1 MSNMGNLH
9 SSNYVNVY
17 FEVFTDPYQAF
28 EAINRSI
35 ENCMSSHESC
45 QSPAEAYL
53 PSYIV
58 DVDLPGQQGC
68 RLVRTNG
75 QEKGRYAALSY
86 VWGVPLSEQ
95 PVYLSRDS
103 EEKLKRGI
111 PEAELPP
118 TLKDTVHVLR
128 KLRIRVEIEK
138 MHNIFGNAFLTIQA
152 SRAKSIREGFL
163 HERPSPVL
171 PRQKLRYNDASS
183 QEPAFIYMRA
193 ASVTYQEGAAGTR
206 AWCFEEGVLSRRVL
220 QYGPECTTYD
230 CFAGRQSDNGMWDK
244 QGTYTSSGPT
254 FFYPGPWY
262 RGSRV
267 PNDERVNDPRMNIL
281 IRWYTAL
288 DYHYTPR
295 FLTKERDRLA
305 AIAGV
310 ARRIKA
316 DICGEFL
323 AGLWSSDM
331 LWGLMWST
339 RLGLGV
345 KFVNRDIAEEWRLPQ
360 AKRWRLSWRVG

>member
-1 MSNMGNLH
+1 MSNH
-9 SSNYVNVY
+9 K
-17 FEVFTDPYQAF
+17 
-28 EAINRSI
+28 
-35 ENCMSSHESC
+35 SC
-45 QSPAEAYL
+45 QSPTEAYL

-58 DVDLPGQQGC
+58 DVDPPGQQGC

-75 QEKGRYAALSY
+75 QWKGRYAALSY

-111 PEAELPP
+111 LEAELPL

-128 KLRIRVEIEK
+128 KLRIRYLWVDALCIVQDDDAIKRVEIGK

-163 HERPSPVL
+163 HERPSSSL

-193 ASVTYQEGAAGTR
+193 APVTYQEGPVGTR
-206 AWCFEEGVLSRRVL
+206 AWCFEEGVLSQRVL
-220 QYGPECTTYD
+220 QYGPECTAYD
-230 CFAGRQSDNGMWDK
+230 CFAGRQCDNGMWSK
-244 QGTYTSSGPT
+244 QGRYTSSGPN

-262 RGSRV
+262 HGMRV
-267 PNDERVNDPRMNIL
+267 PNTERVKDPRMNIL
-281 IRWYTAL
+281 VRWYYAL
-288 DYHYTPR
+288 DYYYTPR
-295 FLTKERDRLA
+295 FLTKERDRLP

-310 ARRIKA
+310 ARRIQV
-316 DICGEFL
+316 DVGGDFL
-323 AGLWSSDM
+323 AGLWSSDI
-331 LWGLMWST
+331 LWGLMWSS
-339 RLGLGV
+339 RYLLGI
-345 KFVNRDIAEEWRLPQ
+345 KFVNRDITMEWIDKWGPRTMMVRPDGGNR
-360 AKRWRLSWRVG
+360 APS